1 MPNYAQEG
9 ITMKDETRENLVN
22 TNLWIRALNMVLF
35 MFAYGLAKA
44 IIVFVALFQFI
55 SILFTGRANAPLL
68 SFGKNLSV
76 FIYEV
81 LEFQT
86 FNTEIRPFPFSTWP
100 DEEHGGGVWLEDGPV
115 VDREED
121 RGSNESNDDLADEI
135 DQLNNSDDAGID
147 SSDGDNKQ

>member
-1 MPNYAQEG
+1 
-9 ITMKDETRENLVN
+9 MKDETRENLVN
-22 TNLWIRALNMVLF
+22 PSIWIRALNMVLF

-55 SILFTGRANAPLL
+55 SILFTGRANSPLL
-68 SFGKNLSV
+68 SFSKNLSV

-100 DEEHGGGVWLEDGPV
+100 DEDHGGSVWLEDGPV
-115 VDREED
+115 VDRTD
-121 RGSNESNDDLADEI
+121 RNENSPSNDDLAEEI
-135 DQLNNSDDAGID
+135 DQLDDLDDRNHGDGNGDLDLVDRDNN
-147 SSDGDNKQ
+147 K